1 MVKNLSANGGDIRDV
16 GSVPGLGR
24 SPGGKAWQPS
34 PVFLPGKSLDG
45 GGWQAKVHGV
55 TKS

>member
-1 MVKNLSANGGDIRDV
+1 MVTNLSANGGDVRGASSI
-16 GSVPGLGR
+16 PGLGR

-45 GGWQAKVHGV
+45 GAWRATVHGV